1 MGKVQTVKKW
11 HFYHVSRLE
20 ELERWLGEMAKKG
33 YRLAEARGFRFTF
46 EECMPSEREYFCYYS
61 PLFEKND
68 PFRMEYCR
76 CKVQYGLR
84 KSPLNKNG
92 KSTEFFFEAD
102 PKKIDCLYLAAKRAR
117 RAHYRKCYG
126 KALCVEA
133 VLFLAFLLPGIINHW
148 RFYVAAG
155 YLAVGV
161 LHSVFTLISL
171 GRKEKK

>member
-1 MGKVQTVKKW
+1 MRTVQTVKKW

-20 ELERWLGEMAKKG
+20 ELEGWLGEMAKKG

-68 PFRMEYCR
+68 PFLMEYCR
-76 CKVQYGLR
+76 CEVQYGLR

-133 VLFLAFLLPGIINHW
+133 VFILVSLLPGICNHW
-148 RFYVAAG
+148 GFYIAAG
-155 YLAVGV
+155 CFAVVV

>member
-20 ELERWLGEMAKKG
+20 ELEGWLGEMAKKG

-46 EECMPSEREYFCYYS
+46 EECMPSEREYFCYVS

-68 PFRMEYCR
+68 PFRKEYCR

-155 YLAVGV
+155 CLAVGV